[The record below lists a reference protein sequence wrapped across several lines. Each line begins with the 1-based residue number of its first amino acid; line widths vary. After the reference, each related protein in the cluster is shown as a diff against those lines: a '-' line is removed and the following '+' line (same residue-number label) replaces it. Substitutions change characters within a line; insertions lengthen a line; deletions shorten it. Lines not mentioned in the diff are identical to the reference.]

1 MKKFSIAVVTALI
14 ALIAGSVSADVT
26 PSLVVSG
33 DEFIHTMDF
42 HTGYIN
48 RWGRYIETADYITV
62 GNCTNI
68 EYTHDLNAGPDG
80 LDVPNTHRV
89 TDATLALTF
98 GDDDSDDHGWFF
110 GYYDYREFVK
120 LAYDGVTWFDI
131 TDVSNGHDVDSNTYS
146 TVLAINWLTDGKLD
160 VQLDIWN
167 PLGNA
172 DLRLYSSTLSGHF
185 EDVPADA
192 VHTPVPGAALL
203 GMLGLSVAGTKLRR
217 RS

>member
-1 MKKFSIAVVTALI
+1 MKKSSIAVIVTFLALT
-14 ALIAGSVSADVT
+14 AGSVSADVT

-33 DEFIHTMDF
+33 DEFVHTMDF

-48 RWGRYIETADYITV
+48 WRGRYIETADYITV
-62 GNCTNI
+62 GDSANI

-80 LDVPNTHRV
+80 LDIPNTHRV
-89 TDATLALTF
+89 TDATLSLTF
-98 GDDDSDDHGWFF
+98 GDDDSDNHGWFF

-131 TDVSNGHDVDSNTYS
+131 TDVSQGKDVDSGTYS

-160 VQLDIWN
+160 VRLDIWN

-192 VHTPVPGAALL
+192 PHAPLPSAALL

>member
-1 MKKFSIAVVTALI
+1 MKKCSIAVVTMLI
-14 ALIAGSVSADVT
+14 ALIGGSVSADVT

-33 DEFIHTMDF
+33 NEFVHTMDF
-42 HTGYIN
+42 HTGFHW
-48 RWGRYIETADYITV
+48 WGGYIETADYITI
-62 GNCTNI
+62 GNHANI
-68 EYTHDLNAGPDG
+68 EYTHDLNAGPHG
-80 LDVPNTHRV
+80 LDIPNTHRV
-89 TDATLALTF
+89 TDAALSLTF
-98 GDDDSDDHGWFF
+98 GDDEGDSHGWFF

-131 TDVSNGHDVDSNTYS
+131 TDVSNGQDVDSGTYS
-146 TVLAINWLTDGKLD
+146 TVLAIDWLTDGKLN

-192 VHTPVPGAALL
+192 PHAPVPGAALL
-203 GMLGLSVAGTKLRR
+203 GMLGLGVAGTKLRR